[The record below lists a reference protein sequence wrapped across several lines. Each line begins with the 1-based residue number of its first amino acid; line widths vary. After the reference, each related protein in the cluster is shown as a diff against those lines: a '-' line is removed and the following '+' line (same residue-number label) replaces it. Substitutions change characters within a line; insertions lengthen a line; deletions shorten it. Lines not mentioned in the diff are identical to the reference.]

1 MCVLRY
7 VLVYGLGNTLVCV
20 SVSVLC
26 VYWCVCVCERERGGG
41 GSTQK
46 EKVQE
51 ERAQCYQHVL
61 LFFHL
66 FVHYQHIK
74 HYILLTSLRL
84 GQLSGVWMDG
94 LSPGNRSGVWSTKPM
109 KLK

>member
-1 MCVLRY
+1 MCEY
-7 VLVYGLGNTLVCV
+7 VR
-20 SVSVLC
+20 
-26 VYWCVCVCERERGGG
+26 ERERVVG

-51 ERAQCYQHVL
+51 EWAQCYQHVL

-74 HYILLTSLRL
+74 HYFIVHVSAARAVVGRVD
-84 GQLSGVWMDG
+84 GQPVAQQPQWRVVNKAYEAEMIYTVHKH
-94 LSPGNRSGVWSTKPM
+94 NC
-109 KLK
+109 

>member
-1 MCVLRY
+1 MCVR
-7 VLVYGLGNTLVCV
+7 
-20 SVSVLC
+20 
-26 VYWCVCVCERERGGG
+26 EREGGG

-51 ERAQCYQHVL
+51 EWAQCYQHVL

-74 HYILLTSLRL
+74 HYLLLTSLRL
-84 GQLSGVWMDG
+84 GQLSGVWMDS

-109 KLK
+109 KLKWYTQYINTIGNEVFSFFLSFLLW